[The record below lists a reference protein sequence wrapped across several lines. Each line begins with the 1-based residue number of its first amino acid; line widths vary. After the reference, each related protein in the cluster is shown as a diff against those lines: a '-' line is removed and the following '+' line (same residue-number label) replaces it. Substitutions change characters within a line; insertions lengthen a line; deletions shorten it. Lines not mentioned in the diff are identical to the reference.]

1 MIRHTT
7 HWHAIAVGQRDV
19 QKGRRFLRVLEKHFV
34 KIAEPKQQER
44 VRRNAFPQPLVL
56 LHHRSKRV
64 LHNGILPCQSH
75 WNLNR
80 RAACDFLLE
89 IELNTI
95 ANALQRVL
103 NSEGVQKGENLHGIN
118 VKRADLGRFD
128 GRRSAEYSPAHPLTV
143 FSKARGVIIDARSDC
158 AQR

>member
-7 HWHAIAVGQRDV
+7 HRHAVALGQRDV
-19 QKGRRFLRVLEKHFV
+19 QKGRRFLRVVEKHLV
-34 KIAEPKQQER
+34 EIAEPKQQER

-64 LHNGILPCQSH
+64 LHNGVLPCQSQL
-75 WNLNR
+75 NLNR

-95 ANALQRVL
+95 ANALQRLLEAMVP
-103 NSEGVQKGENLHGIN
+103 
-118 VKRADLGRFD
+118 KRAKIYTESTSKELIWADLTG
-128 GRRSAEYSPAHPLTV
+128 SPSPSTLPLSDLQY
-143 FSKARGVIIDARSDC
+143 FPKRGE
-158 AQR
+158 

>member
-7 HWHAIAVGQRDV
+7 HWHAIAVGQRDI
-19 QKGRRFLRVLEKHFV
+19 QKGRRFLCVFEKHFV
-34 KIAEPKQQER
+34 KIAEPKQQEC

-64 LHNGILPCQSH
+64 LHNGILPCQSQL
-75 WNLNR
+75 NLNR

-95 ANALQRVL
+95 ANALQRL
-103 NSEGVQKGENLHGIN
+103 LDSRRCPKGAKIYTESTLKELIW
-118 VKRADLGRFD
+118 ADLTG
-128 GRRSAEYSPAHPLTV
+128 SAPPSTLPLIHLQY
-143 FSKARGVIIDARSDC
+143 F
-158 AQR
+158 